1 MSEKLEKL
9 SEIIMNLYL
18 IIAPILII
26 ILVIICIIG
35 SISEL

>member
-1 MSEKLEKL
+1 MSDKLEKL

-26 ILVIICIIG
+26 ILVIICII
-35 SISEL
+35 ELI

>member
-1 MSEKLEKL
+1 MSDKLEKL

-35 SISEL
+35 FISEL